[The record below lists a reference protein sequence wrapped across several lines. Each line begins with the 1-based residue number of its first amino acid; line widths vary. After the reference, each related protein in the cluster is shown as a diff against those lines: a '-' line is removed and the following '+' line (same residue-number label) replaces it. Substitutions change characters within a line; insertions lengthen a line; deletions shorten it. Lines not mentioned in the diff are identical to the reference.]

1 MEQLPPLAHKGSETD
16 RFAIE
21 DTNARSKD
29 SESDSTMSMP
39 SHETDR
45 FAIEDITLRKISL
58 KEPGL
63 SSQSMGSWRGMS
75 SKEFESKS
83 MSIGGAMVAK
93 STIRRERAHDQ
104 PVNKLL
110 FACDFSDESS
120 VSILKAAEGECLVVV
135 STPTSVQC

>member
-29 SESDSTMSMP
+29 SESDSTISMP

-45 FAIEDITLRKISL
+45 FAIEDITLAKISL

-63 SSQSMGSWRGMS
+63 SSQSMGSWRDMS
-75 SKEFESKS
+75 SKESESES
-83 MSIGGAMVAK
+83 MSIGGCAMVAK
-93 STIRRERAHDQ
+93 STIRRERAHDW

-110 FACDFSDESS
+110 FVCDFSDGSN
-120 VSILKAAEGECLVVV
+120 VSILLKSERRR
-135 STPTSVQC
+135 